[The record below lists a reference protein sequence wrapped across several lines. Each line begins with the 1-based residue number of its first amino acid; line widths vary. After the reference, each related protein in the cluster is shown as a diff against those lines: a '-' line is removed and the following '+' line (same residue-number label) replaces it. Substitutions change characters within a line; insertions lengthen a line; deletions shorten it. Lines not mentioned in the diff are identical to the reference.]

1 MSEDPGGQS
10 VKYIPLIW
18 AGLRRKPGRAWLAF
32 IQIAVAFLLFGVL
45 QGFDASVQRMIAET
59 DADMLTV
66 QSRGGTFDLPVSY
79 FDRLARLPGVRA
91 VNHETYSM
99 GKYQDSPKEL
109 LVVATLPRQWA
120 VTTASDVNTSPGA
133 VAALLNKRTGAIMGV
148 TFMKRYGWKVGQR
161 IPLQLDVEQMDGSK
175 VWMFDIV
182 GVVETKDPAI
192 RAERSDFM
200 MINYDY
206 LNEARFDRKG
216 RVTQFFVKVN
226 DAKQAATIADQI
238 DALFG
243 NSSDETRTRSK
254 RELAQSQ
261 FQAIGDLSSVTDSI
275 SAAVLFSLLFSI
287 VALLMQGVRE
297 RTTELA
303 VLKTVGFQDW
313 AVVALLLCE
322 SLLLCLIAA
331 AVGMGVA
338 EWILW
343 VASGRIPLD
352 AGLNLP
358 AAVLMRGLGLALIL
372 ALFSSLLPARRSL
385 KLQIAEALAGR

>member
-1 MSEDPGGQS
+1 M
-10 VKYIPLIW
+10 KYFPLVW
-18 AGLRRKPGRAWLAF
+18 HGLWRKPGRTWLAF
-32 IQIAVAFLLFGVL
+32 VQIAVAFVLFGVL

-66 QSRGGTFDLPVSY
+66 QSRGGSFDLPVAY
-79 FDRLARLPGVRA
+79 FDRLARLTGVRA
-91 VNHETYSM
+91 VNHETYAD
-99 GKYQDSPKEL
+99 GKYQNSPKDL
-109 LVVATLPRQWA
+109 LVVATLPQQWER
-120 VTTASDVNTSPGA
+120 TTASDVNTSPGA
-133 VAALLNKRTGAIMGV
+133 VEALQKSRTGAIVGV
-148 TFMKRYGWKVGQR
+148 TFMERYGWKLGQR
-161 IPLQLDVEQMDGSK
+161 IPLQLNVDRMDGSK
-175 VWMFDIV
+175 DWTFDIV

-200 MINYDY
+200 IINYEY
-206 LNEARFDRKG
+206 LDEARFDRKG

-226 DAKQAATIADQI
+226 DPKQAATIADEI

-261 FQAIGDLSSVTDSI
+261 FQAIGDLSSITRSI

-287 VALLMQGVRE
+287 AALLMQGVSE
-297 RTTELA
+297 RTTDLA

-313 AVVALLLCE
+313 AVVALLICE
-322 SLLLCLIAA
+322 SLLLCLVAA

-338 EWILW
+338 EWLLW
-343 VASGRIPLD
+343 VSSGRIPLD
-352 AGLNLP
+352 TRLYLP
-358 AAVLMRGLGLALIL
+358 AAVVMMGLALALIL
-372 ALFSSLLPARRSL
+372 ALSSAILPARRTL

>member
-1 MSEDPGGQS
+1 M
-10 VKYIPLIW
+10 KYFPLVW
-18 AGLRRKPGRAWLAF
+18 HGLWRKPGRTWLAF
-32 IQIAVAFLLFGVL
+32 VQIAVAFVLFGVL

-66 QSRGGTFDLPVSY
+66 QSRGGSFDLPVAY
-79 FDRLARLPGVRA
+79 FGRLARLAGVRA
-91 VNHETYSM
+91 VNHETYAD
-99 GKYQDSPKEL
+99 GKYQNSPKDL
-109 LVVATLPRQWA
+109 LVVATLPQQWER
-120 VTTASDVNTSPGA
+120 TTASDVNISPGA
-133 VAALLNKRTGAIMGV
+133 VEALQKSRTGAIVGV
-148 TFMKRYGWKVGQR
+148 TFMERYGWKLGQR
-161 IPLQLDVEQMDGSK
+161 IPLQLNVDRMDGSK
-175 VWMFDIV
+175 DWTFDIV

-200 MINYDY
+200 IINYEY
-206 LNEARFDRKG
+206 LDEARFDRKG

-226 DAKQAATIADQI
+226 DPKQAATIADEI

-261 FQAIGDLSSVTDSI
+261 FQAIGDLSSITRSI

-287 VALLMQGVRE
+287 AALLMQGVSE
-297 RTTELA
+297 RTTDLA

-322 SLLLCLIAA
+322 SLLLCLFAA

-338 EWILW
+338 EWLLW
-343 VASGRIPLD
+343 VSSGRIPLD
-352 AGLNLP
+352 ARLYLP
-358 AAVLMRGLGLALIL
+358 AAVVMLGLALALIL
-372 ALFSSLLPARRSL
+372 ALSSAILPARRTL

>member
-1 MSEDPGGQS
+1 M
-10 VKYIPLIW
+10 KYFPLVW
-18 AGLRRKPGRAWLAF
+18 HGLWRKPGRTWLAF
-32 IQIAVAFLLFGVL
+32 VQIAVAFVLFGVL

-66 QSRGGTFDLPVSY
+66 QSRGGSFDLPVAY
-79 FDRLARLPGVRA
+79 FGRLARLAGVRA
-91 VNHETYSM
+91 VNHETYAD
-99 GKYQDSPKEL
+99 GKYQNSPKDL
-109 LVVATLPRQWA
+109 LVVATLPQQWER
-120 VTTASDVNTSPGA
+120 TTASDVNTSPGA
-133 VAALLNKRTGAIMGV
+133 VEALQKSRTGAIVGV
-148 TFMKRYGWKVGQR
+148 TFMERYGWKLGQR
-161 IPLQLDVEQMDGSK
+161 IPLQLNVDRMDGSK
-175 VWMFDIV
+175 DWTFDIV

-200 MINYDY
+200 IINYEY
-206 LNEARFDRKG
+206 LDEARFDRKG

-226 DAKQAATIADQI
+226 DPKQAATIADEI

-261 FQAIGDLSSVTDSI
+261 FQAIGDLSSITRSI

-287 VALLMQGVRE
+287 AALLMQGVSE
-297 RTTELA
+297 RTTDLA

-322 SLLLCLIAA
+322 SLLLCLFAA

-338 EWILW
+338 EWLLW
-343 VASGRIPLD
+343 VSSGRIPLD
-352 AGLNLP
+352 ARLYLP
-358 AAVLMRGLGLALIL
+358 AAVVMLGLALALIL
-372 ALFSSLLPARRSL
+372 ALSSAILPARRTL